1 MFLTR
6 TLDPGGAERQLTILS
21 KSFYRSEHQVT
32 ILVCYANGPL
42 QKELEDAG
50 VSVISLNK
58 RGRWDILVFLFRLF
72 AVLRKVKPSIL
83 HGYLVF
89 PNILTALAKPFFPS
103 MRMVWGVR
111 ASNVHLRHYDWLT
124 RLSSWAECRLSRF
137 ADLVIVNSHAGRE
150 HAATRGFPSPKMI
163 VIPNGIDTERFQ
175 PDRIAGQTI
184 RKEWGIS
191 DHEKLIG
198 LVARLDPMKDHL
210 TFIQAAAELSK
221 LRDDVRFVC
230 VGTGPSRYQQ
240 KLQAMS
246 KQLDVH
252 SRLIWDGP
260 RLDMPAVYNAF
271 DLACSS
277 SSWGEGFANAIG
289 EAMASGVPCVATD
302 VGDSAVIVGDIGV
315 IVPPQDPKSL
325 ALAWSDMLCK
335 EDMITG
341 TYATQARAHIVR
353 QFGHERLFQRTAQ
366 VLEQLL
372 T

>member
-1 MFLTR
+1 
-6 TLDPGGAERQLTILS
+6 
-21 KSFYRSEHQVT
+21 
-32 ILVCYANGPL
+32 
-42 QKELEDAG
+42 
-50 VSVISLNK
+50 
-58 RGRWDILVFLFRLF
+58 
-72 AVLRKVKPSIL
+72 
-83 HGYLVF
+83 
-89 PNILTALAKPFFPS
+89 
-103 MRMVWGVR
+103 
-111 ASNVHLRHYDWLT
+111 
-124 RLSSWAECRLSRF
+124 
-137 ADLVIVNSHAGRE
+137 
-150 HAATRGFPSPKMI
+150 
-163 VIPNGIDTERFQ
+163 FQ